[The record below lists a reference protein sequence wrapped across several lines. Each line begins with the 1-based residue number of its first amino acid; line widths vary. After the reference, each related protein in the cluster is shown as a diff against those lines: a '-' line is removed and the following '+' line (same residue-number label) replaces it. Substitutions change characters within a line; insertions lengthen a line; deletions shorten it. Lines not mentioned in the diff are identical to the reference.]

1 MVTRIAFGS
10 DSPALAKVLKG
21 QSRFHRHRRRVIER
35 REGRSIHVEEVSIWM
50 RGHRLDTTR
59 V

>member
-10 DSPALAKVLKG
+10 DGPALAKVLKG
-21 QSRFHRHRRRVIER
+21 QGRFHRLRRRVIER
-35 REGRSIHVEEVSIWM
+35 REGRSIYVEGVSIWM
-50 RGHRLDTTR
+50 RGRRLDTTR